1 MKKST
6 ISLAVAATVATS
18 AAVYAGQYVNPGK
31 TGQALLFPF
40 YNADNGNSTGIH
52 ITNTTDAVKAVK
64 VRFLEYKNSDAV
76 LDFNLYMSPKDL
88 FAFAV
93 IPDANGDG
101 AAIITGDASC
111 TVPALGTSNGDF
123 PGTATENADGST
135 TRTQPFSNYQFTG
148 DADSSIERSLTGHVE
163 VIEMGV
169 VSDETYAAAA
179 THDSTGVP
187 ADCAA
192 LDTAWASGTWSGN
205 ASFGVSAPTGG
216 LAGVAYHINVE
227 SAASFGFEP
236 TAIDGFSSSA
246 QHTNPSSASPT
257 ISSGTSVATVQT
269 AGGAWTDYTL
279 GSGAEATSALLQ
291 TSSLSNDVLVLPI
304 VGGMTDWVVTFP
316 TKRAH
321 VDVATAADVVPPF
334 TDNWDGSSEESS
346 ACEPVS
352 IGRWDRETSAA
363 AAVETSICNGT
374 SVIAMGA
381 AGAGSALSASAGLA
395 VLEYPYSEGW
405 AKISFNNAGQSMALG
420 SGATRQGLPAIGFAA
435 YKVVNGAMSYGQAAV
450 HKTEISSSGI

>member
-18 AAVYAGQYVNPGK
+18 AAVHAGQYVNPGK
-31 TGQALLFPF
+31 TGQVLLFPF

-52 ITNTTDAVKAVK
+52 ITNTTDSVKAVK

-135 TRTQPFSNYQFTG
+135 TRTQPFSNYQYTG

-169 VSDETYAAAA
+169 VSDATYAAAA

-192 LDTAWASGTWSGN
+192 LDTAWASGTWSSN

-216 LAGVAYHINVE
+216 LSGVAYHINVE

-236 TAIDGFSSSA
+236 TAIDGFSTSA
-246 QHTNPSSASPT
+246 QHTQP
-257 ISSGTSVATVQT
+257 
-269 AGGAWTDYTL
+269 
-279 GSGAEATSALLQ
+279 
-291 TSSLSNDVLVLPI
+291 
-304 VGGMTDWVVTFP
+304 
-316 TKRAH
+316 R
-321 VDVATAADVVPPF
+321 
-334 TDNWDGSSEESS
+334 
-346 ACEPVS
+346 
-352 IGRWDRETSAA
+352 
-363 AAVETSICNGT
+363 
-374 SVIAMGA
+374 
-381 AGAGSALSASAGLA
+381 
-395 VLEYPYSEGW
+395 
-405 AKISFNNAGQSMALG
+405 
-420 SGATRQGLPAIGFAA
+420 
-435 YKVVNGAMSYGQAAV
+435 
-450 HKTEISSSGI
+450 

>member
-18 AAVYAGQYVNPGK
+18 AAVHAGQYVNPGK
-31 TGQALLFPF
+31 TGQVLLFPF

-52 ITNTTDAVKAVK
+52 ITNTTDSVKAVK

-135 TRTQPFSNYQFTG
+135 TRTQPFSNYQYTG
-148 DADSSIERSLTGHVE
+148 DADSSVGRSLTGHVE

-236 TAIDGFSSSA
+236 TAIGGFSTSA

-257 ISSGTSVATVQT
+257 ISSGTSVATVQS
-269 AGGAWTDYTL
+269 GGAWMDYTL

-291 TSSLSNDVLVLPI
+291 TNSLSNDVLVLPI

-363 AAVETSICNGT
+363 DGVETSICNAT
-374 SVIAMGA
+374 SVISMGA
-381 AGAGSALSASAGLA
+381 AGAGSALSASAGQTL
-395 VLEYPYSEGW
+395 LGYPYNEGW
-405 AKISFNNAGQSMALG
+405 AKISFDSQSMTLG

-435 YKVVNGAMSYGQAAV
+435 YKVVNGAMSYGQATE
-450 HKTEISSSGI
+450 HKTSISSSGI

>member
-18 AAVYAGQYVNPGK
+18 AAVHAGQYVNPGK

-52 ITNTTDAVKAVK
+52 ISNTTDSVKAVK

-76 LDFNLYMSPKDL
+76 LDFNIYMAPKDI

-111 TVPALGTSNGDF
+111 TIPVLGTAGGDF

-135 TRTQPFSNYQFTG
+135 TRIQPFVNRAYAG
-148 DADSSIERSLTGHVE
+148 DADSSIKRSLTGHVE

-169 VSDETYAAAA
+169 VSNETYAAAA
-179 THDSTGVP
+179 THDATGVP

-192 LDTAWASGTWSGN
+192 LDTAWTSGPWVEDASAGI
-205 ASFGVSAPTGG
+205 SAPTGG
-216 LAGVAYHINVE
+216 LSGVAYHINVE
-227 SAASFGFEP
+227 SAASFGFEA
-236 TAIDGFSSSA
+236 TAIDGFSLSA
-246 QHTNPSSASPT
+246 QHTLPGTESPS
-257 ISSGTSVATVQT
+257 ISSGTSVATVQ
-269 AGGAWTDYTL
+269 APGGAWIDYTL
-279 GSGAEATSALLQ
+279 GSGAEAASALLQ
-291 TSSLSNDVLVLPI
+291 TTSLSNDVLVLPV

-334 TDNWDGSSEESS
+334 TDNWEGSSEESS

-381 AGAGSALSASAGLA
+381 AGAGSALSASAGLT

-405 AKISFNNAGQSMALG
+405 AQISFNNASQSMSLG

>member
-18 AAVYAGQYVNPGK
+18 AGVHAGQYVNPGK

-52 ITNTTDAVKAVK
+52 IANTTDAVKAVK

-76 LDFNLYMSPKDL
+76 LDFNLYMAPKDI

-111 TVPALGTSNGDF
+111 TIPVLGTAGGDF

-135 TRTQPFSNYQFTG
+135 TRTQPFVNRAYTG
-148 DADSSIERSLTGHVE
+148 DADSSIKRSLTGHVE

-169 VSDETYAAAA
+169 VFNETYAAAA
-179 THDSTGVP
+179 THDATGVP

-192 LDTAWASGTWSGN
+192 LDTAWTSGPWVEN
-205 ASFGVSAPTGG
+205 ASAGISAPTGG
-216 LAGVAYHINVE
+216 LSGVAYHINVE
-227 SAASFGFEP
+227 SAASFGFEA
-236 TAIDGFSSSA
+236 TAIDGFSLSA
-246 QHTNPSSASPT
+246 QHTLPGTESPSIT
-257 ISSGTSVATVQT
+257 SGTSVATVQ
-269 AGGAWTDYTL
+269 AVGGAWIDYTL
-279 GSGAEATSALLQ
+279 GSGAEAASAVLQ
-291 TSSLSNDVLVLPI
+291 TASLSNDVLVLPI

-352 IGRWDRETSAA
+352 IKRWDRETSAA

-381 AGAGSALSASAGLA
+381 AGAGSALSASAGLT
-395 VLEYPYSEGW
+395 VLDYPYSEGW
-405 AKISFNNAGQSMALG
+405 AKISFDNASQSMTLG

-435 YKVVNGAMSYGQAAV
+435 YKVNNGAMSYGQAAE
-450 HKTEISSSGI
+450 HKTEITSSGI

>member
-18 AAVYAGQYVNPGK
+18 AAVHAGQYVNPGK
-31 TGQALLFPF
+31 TGQVLLFPF

-52 ITNTTDAVKAVK
+52 ITNTTDSVKAVK

-76 LDFNLYMSPKDL
+76 LDFNLYMSPKDV

-135 TRTQPFSNYQFTG
+135 TRTQPFSNYQYTG
-148 DADSSIERSLTGHVE
+148 DADSSVERSLTGHVE

-216 LAGVAYHINVE
+216 LSGVAYHINVE

-236 TAIDGFSSSA
+236 TAIDGFSTSA

-269 AGGAWTDYTL
+269 AGGAWVDYTL

-291 TSSLSNDVLVLPI
+291 TNSLSNDVLVLPI

-363 AAVETSICNGT
+363 DGVETSICNAT
-374 SVIAMGA
+374 SVISMGA
-381 AGAGSALSASAGLA
+381 AGAGSALSASAGQTL
-395 VLEYPYSEGW
+395 LGYPYAEGW
-405 AKISFNNAGQSMALG
+405 AKISFDSQSMTLG

-435 YKVVNGAMSYGQAAV
+435 YKVVNGAMSYGQATE
-450 HKTEISSSGI
+450 HKTSITSSGI